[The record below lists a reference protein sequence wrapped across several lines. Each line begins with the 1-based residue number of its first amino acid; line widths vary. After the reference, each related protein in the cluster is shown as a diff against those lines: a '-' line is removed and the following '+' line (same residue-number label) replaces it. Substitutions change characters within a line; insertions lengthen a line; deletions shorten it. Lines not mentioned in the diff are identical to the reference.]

1 LKKSFNIPRVI
12 IGAPQGRSGKTTVT
26 TGLVAAFAARGLKV
40 QPFKKGPD
48 FIDPSWLSKV
58 AGRPCRNLD
67 AFFMD
72 REALQSCLWKG
83 STGAEIAVIEGA
95 MGLFDGVDLQGSG
108 STAEIAKAL
117 ESPVLLVVNAVR
129 MTRSIA
135 AIVLGCQN
143 FDPEVNIGGVIL
155 NNVARPRHEKMLR
168 AAVETYCGLPV
179 VGALPKNKA
188 WEIPDRH
195 LGLIPAGEDERLFQ
209 AAEAAREGA
218 ENYIDLDAILEI
230 ARSAPPLPWRRAV
243 CRAAGQARGRVRV
256 GIFRDRAFSFYYPE
270 NFEAL
275 EDAGASLVFIDALA
289 DLLPEIDALYI
300 GGGFPEVFAAELQAN
315 TALRDA
321 VRQKVEDGMP
331 VYAECGGLIYLARSL
346 LYNNKRYAMVGAFP
360 FDVEMGT
367 EPRGH
372 GYMCLKVLA
381 GNPYFSPGKEI
392 RGHEFHHSWVSSLP
406 AGTVFGYAV
415 KRGCGINGSVDGIVY
430 KNTMASY
437 CHLHALAVPEWAP
450 VFVAKAL
457 SYRRVQEAKLGGAV
471 PAGSGR

>member
-1 LKKSFNIPRVI
+1 METLLNIPRIV

-26 TGLVAAFAARGLKV
+26 MGLLAALSARGLGV

-48 FIDPSWLSKV
+48 FIDPGWLSKV

-67 AFFMD
+67 AFFMS
-72 REALQSCLWKG
+72 REALRYCLAKG
-83 STGAEIAVIEGA
+83 SRGADIAVVEGA

-143 FDPEVNIGGVIL
+143 FDPEVNIRGVIL

-179 VGALPKNKA
+179 VGTLPKNKA

-195 LGLIPAGEDERLFQ
+195 LGLIPAGEDERLFR
-209 AAEAAREGA
+209 AVEAARGSA
-218 ENYIDLDAILEI
+218 EKYIDIDSVLEI
-230 ARSAPPLPWRRAV
+230 ARSAPPLPWKQVVPKAV
-243 CRAAGQARGRVRV
+243 GRIKRRVRV
-256 GIFRDRAFSFYYPE
+256 GVFRDRAFSFYYPE
-270 NFEAL
+270 NLEAL
-275 EDAGASLVFIDALA
+275 EDAGAHLVFIDALSDA
-289 DLLPEIDALYI
+289 LPDVDALYI

-315 TALRDA
+315 KTLREA
-321 VRQKVEDGMP
+321 VLRKIEEGMP
-331 VYAECGGLIYLARSL
+331 VYAECGGLMYLARSL
-346 LYNNKRYAMVGAFP
+346 LYNGKRYAMAGALP

-372 GYMCLKVLA
+372 GYMRLKVLR
-381 GNPYFSPGKEI
+381 GNPYFTPGKQI
-392 RGHEFHHSWVSSLP
+392 RGHEFHHSSVSSLP
-406 AGTVFGYAV
+406 DGAVFGYEV
-415 KRGCGINGSVDGIVY
+415 ERGYGINGSVDGFVY

-450 VFVAKAL
+450 VFVAKAF
-457 SYRRVQEAKLGGAV
+457 SYRSVQEKKLKGAV
-471 PAGSGR
+471 PLGSGR